1 MSKPK
6 FPDFLKLE
14 RDLNAHG
21 GNTVT
26 RQEPPD
32 VYTQHKAAQLQGI
45 PQLQGISQPT
55 RYPPTAEVLHV
66 VKTFGELPTK
76 EIDDLI
82 EAAENEIAE
91 LKREAQGVRNLYTEY
106 TTRITED
113 IKRLQTGVAASLKTM
128 QELREHCAK
137 LNEPLQL
144 TAEPVTDEPPEAA

>member
-1 MSKPK
+1 MSKAK

-14 RDLNAHG
+14 KDLRIVDPPLGHPLMNA
-21 GNTVT
+21 
-26 RQEPPD
+26 QPPEM
-32 VYTQHKAAQLQGI
+32 
-45 PQLQGISQPT
+45 QPA
-55 RYPPTAEVLHV
+55 RFNPPPRPTAEVLHV

-113 IKRLQTGVAASLKTM
+113 IKRLQLGVAASLKTM

-137 LNEPLQL
+137 LNEPLNL
-144 TAEPVTDEPPEAA
+144 KAEPSTEPPPAA